1 MGSKLAKDH
10 RNSTNEFCNLRQV
23 YIICSASEWSIE
35 SVSALFTRFCPPSG
49 RWIWCDEPSCKD
61 AAKYWQPIAIQTVDK
76 AKDNLFNVFAP
87 CKVAENAVNQI
98 VKSKEVQD
106 YLREN
111 REFIEKVGQVTG
123 SFKSY
128 NESST
133 LWNLTDIVD
142 TVMAEME
149 NGKNITEFKYK
160 FGKFNQTVFDKLNE
174 ILLKSFKWEYSTKQV

>member
-1 MGSKLAKDH
+1 MNA
-10 RNSTNEFCNLRQV
+10 
-23 YIICSASEWSIE
+23 
-35 SVSALFTRFCPPSG
+35 
-49 RWIWCDEPSCKD
+49 
-61 AAKYWQPIAIQTVDK
+61 
-76 AKDNLFNVFAP
+76 FAP

-98 VKSKEVQD
+98 IKSKEVQD

-174 ILLKSFKWEYSTKQV
+174 ILLKSFKWEYSTKQVQRLRAGQLLGELLKNMNNVKDGKENI